1 MQRLRIRLPRL
12 PKPAARWAR
21 LFPLGALV
29 GIVGGLAAAGVEWG
43 LHHGTHL
50 LVGRLTHL
58 GSADAF
64 RFHWGVLL
72 LPALGGLISGLL
84 VYFFAPQA
92 HGHGTD
98 TLTRAF
104 HHNLGQLPLRGP
116 VVKSVANVAVLSCGG
131 STGPEGPIAALGAA
145 IGSSLAGLF
154 KLSPRDVRVL
164 LVAGC
169 GAGVGAIFHCPLGGA
184 LFAAGVLYKE
194 PEFESDAIIP
204 AFVASVMSYSTYM
217 LIWGYSNPLLIGADA
232 LRFDS
237 PLDLVPYAAL
247 GPLCA
252 GLSTF
257 LYFCMKT
264 VEHRIVPRVPG
275 PRWAMPVLGGLATGA
290 LACLLPQV
298 MDGNYQFI
306 RNAMS
311 GALWSTQGP
320 VNWWGWTAFF
330 AAVAVV
336 KCIASACTV
345 GSGGSGGVLGPAV
358 FLGGVA
364 GALVGSFCEAVAP
377 NMFPEELR
385 RALIP
390 VGMAGVL
397 AAAMRTPM
405 SAIVMTTEMTGGHG
419 LIVPLMLVCVTAYVL
434 GRKWGLNAEQVR
446 TAAESPAHAGD
457 VLVHVLESARVC
469 DVVHAEW
476 PMTAR
481 PESTL
486 AELIERAAPGTRPV
500 FAILKDNHIVG
511 IISVA
516 DILRITN
523 MPGLAEMVIAE
534 DMMTTKLDTVG
545 PDDDLY
551 AVLNV
556 FRRANHDVLPVVAR
570 DRTRHWL
577 GMVTRESI
585 YDMVRSRMEA
595 TQQLVMREHD
605 GLAIIEQHGRL
616 QQLAMGM
623 SPLRRDLIQKL
634 LVPLQAIGK
643 TIRESNFRREY
654 GVQIVAVEQPD
665 GSLQCPPDL
674 DAKLTTDQRLIAIAP
689 AAAVSSAA
697 PGKPPIKSTPKAP
710 MPAES

>member
-1 MQRLRIRLPRL
+1 MHRLRIRLPRL

-50 LVGRLTHL
+50 LVGRIAHL
-58 GSADAF
+58 GSADAL

-84 VYFFAPQA
+84 VYFLSPTPT
-92 HGHGTD
+92 GHGTD

-104 HHNLGQLPLRGP
+104 HHNLGELPLRGP
-116 VVKSVANVAVLSCGG
+116 VVKSIANIAVLSCGG
-131 STGPEGPIAALGAA
+131 STGPEGPIAGLGAA

-194 PEFESDAIIP
+194 PEFESDAIVP
-204 AFVASVMSYSTYM
+204 AFVASVMGYSTYM
-217 LIWGYSNPLLIGADA
+217 LIWGYGNPILVGADR

-237 PLDLVPYAAL
+237 PIDLIPYAAL

-252 GLSTF
+252 GLSML

-306 RNAMS
+306 RNAMT
-311 GALWSTQGP
+311 GALWSTKTGID
-320 VNWWGWTAFF
+320 WWHWTAFF

-336 KCIASACTV
+336 KCVATACTV

-364 GALVGSFCEAVAP
+364 GALVGSACEAISP
-377 NMFPEELR
+377 GTFPEDLR
-385 RALIP
+385 KSLIP

-405 SAIVMTTEMTGGHG
+405 SAIVMTAEMTGGYG
-419 LIVPLMLVCVTAYVL
+419 LVVPLMLVCVTAYVL
-434 GRKWGLNAEQVR
+434 GRRWGLNGEQIR

-457 VLVHVLESARVC
+457 VLVHLLESAQVK
-469 DVVHAEW
+469 DVLQPDW

-481 PESTL
+481 PETTL

-500 FAILKDNHIVG
+500 FAIVKDGRIEG
-511 IISVA
+511 IISVT

-523 MPGLAEMVIAE
+523 MPGLADMVIAE
-534 DMMTTKLDTVG
+534 DMMTTRLATVG

-551 AVLNV
+551 TALNV
-556 FRRANHDVLPVVAR
+556 FRAANHEVLPVVAR
-570 DRTRHWL
+570 DRSRQWL
-577 GMVTRESI
+577 GMITRESV
-585 YDMVRSRMEA
+585 YEAVRVRMEA
-595 TQQLVMREHD
+595 TQRLVMREHD

-623 SPLRRDLIQKL
+623 SPLRRDLIQRL
-634 LVPLQAIGK
+634 LVPLQAVGK
-643 TIRESNFRREY
+643 TIRESNFRREF
-654 GVQIVAVEQPD
+654 GVQIVAVEQAD
-665 GSLQCPPDL
+665 GTLQCPPDL
-674 DAKLTTDQRLIAIAP
+674 DAKLNTDQRLIGIAP
-689 AAAVSSAA
+689 ASS
-697 PGKPPIKSTPKAP
+697 PPAR
-710 MPAES
+710 